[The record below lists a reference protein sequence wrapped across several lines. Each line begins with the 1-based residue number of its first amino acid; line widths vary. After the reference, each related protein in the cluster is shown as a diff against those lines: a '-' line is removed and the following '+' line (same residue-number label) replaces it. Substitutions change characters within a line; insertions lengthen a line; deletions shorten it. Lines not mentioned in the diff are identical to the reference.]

1 MAKFVG
7 KFRQNRNYMDDGD
20 YSKDFSKNKKR
31 KKDEYREMRK
41 MKMQN
46 QEEDGHS
53 YDDYETP
60 KRMSSY

>member
-1 MAKFVG
+1 
-7 KFRQNRNYMDDGD
+7 MDDGD

-46 QEEDGHS
+46 QEEDGYS
-53 YDDYETP
+53 YEEFETP
-60 KRMSSY
+60 KRMKLY